1 MNQSGFLLL
10 APDIPQGGTVPDRY
24 CEKQLNSPALEWE
37 GVPEGTRS
45 FALSITDP
53 DLPEEFQFPR
63 SFAHWLVYNIPADA
77 RQIAEGASMTTRM
90 PSGSQELNSDFV
102 TFKIPGFSRGYG
114 GPWPP
119 DKKHRYVFTL
129 YALKVPSIDLT
140 GSAEL
145 PDFAAAILPL
155 TIDQTS
161 FTATYG
167 PAKAPLPTA

>member
-10 APDIPQGGTVPDRY
+10 APDIPQGSTVPARFAEANK
-24 CEKQLNSPALEWE
+24 CSPALEWE
-37 GVPEGTRS
+37 SAPKGTQS

-53 DLPEEFQFPR
+53 DLPAEFDFPR

-77 RQIAEGASMTTRM
+77 RALPEGASMTSAM
-90 PSGSQELNSDFV
+90 PSGAQELNSDFV
-102 TFKIPGFSRGYG
+102 TFGIPGFGRGYG

-119 DKKHRYVFTL
+119 DAAHRYVFTL
-129 YALKVPSIDLT
+129 YALKSRSLDLDPK
-140 GSAEL
+140 ADLAAFAQAVL
-145 PDFAAAILPL
+145 PV

-167 PAKAPLPTA
+167 PAKSPLPAT